1 MAQFEKL
8 LLVLFLS
15 VVASSTVLVDAT
27 LSESMSITWGYQ
39 HASMQ
44 GDNLKLMLDRTSG
57 ENFILVS
64 NLDYLN
70 IHICLIGKYKHLHM
84 IYKV

>member
-8 LLVLFLS
+8 LVVLFLY

-27 LSESMSITWGYQ
+27 LSESMYITFGYQ

-44 GDNLKLMLDRTSG
+44 GDDLKLVLDKTTGKLCTCIQFRLSSH
-57 ENFILVS
+57 I
-64 NLDYLN
+64 YLS
-70 IHICLIGKYKHLHM
+70 
-84 IYKV
+84 